1 MRKHANHHAEP
12 DSPVHTAVVSEPGD
26 LISRL
31 IQNLSA
37 HHVVERERSRAALVA
52 LGGPAVGPLLG
63 AFASA
68 DERGR
73 LEICKALT
81 EIADRAATR
90 LLIECLEDDHQDLRW
105 IAAEG
110 LLNIDGPAVEP
121 LLVALID
128 RASAHTILDAAATS
142 CADCRDEFRGR
153 FSIRSLS
160 PCADRSRASACRL
173 QRKRPSRSG
182 ARTPAKST
190 AGASCPSHRVPK
202 GDPSSPGTTG
212 APKRTGRITD

>member
-81 EIADRAATR
+81 EIADRDATR

-128 RASAHTILDAAATS
+128 RASAHTILDAAAHVL
-142 CADCRDEFRGR
+142 RGLSRRVSRTIFDPVLVAVRGPEPGVSVPLAAQTALAQWRENAGEIDRRR
-153 FSIRSLS
+153 FVPVTPGAEGR
-160 PCADRSRASACRL
+160 PEQPWYDRRA
-173 QRKRPSRSG
+173 
-182 ARTPAKST
+182 
-190 AGASCPSHRVPK
+190 
-202 GDPSSPGTTG
+202 
-212 APKRTGRITD
+212 